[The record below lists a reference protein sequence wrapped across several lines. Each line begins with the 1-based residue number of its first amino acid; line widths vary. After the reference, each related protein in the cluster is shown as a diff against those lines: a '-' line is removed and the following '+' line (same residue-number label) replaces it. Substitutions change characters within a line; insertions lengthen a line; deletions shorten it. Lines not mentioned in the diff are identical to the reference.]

1 MVKNYAAVKEA
12 NAKLPIL
19 VREADGR
26 VCGVRVPSSVRYEDG
41 SSCLWGSTAHAGH
54 GTAREHCRAVQRVW
68 CAYSEYRVAM
78 LGKITL
84 PY

>member
-19 VREADGR
+19 VREADGTAAKLTATYGAPGARRHRTAQPRAR
-26 VCGVRVPSSVRYEDG
+26 VRAPRSVLR
-41 SSCLWGSTAHAGH
+41 
-54 GTAREHCRAVQRVW
+54 
-68 CAYSEYRVAM
+68 
-78 LGKITL
+78 